1 MIKAFEAWKI
11 DSASLGMENKNNVSK
26 EAEIASI
33 LSFELQNRL
42 LLPVAWPNVELT
54 ISDTAENT
62 LSRIELPPAA
72 WLPTQFQTDH
82 TNYLQTGASAGL
94 KVSCALPLKLPA
106 QAAGYRLRIVYP

>member
-1 MIKAFEAWKI
+1 
-11 DSASLGMENKNNVSK
+11 MENKNNVPK

-42 LLPVAWPNVELT
+42 LLPVAWPNLELT
-54 ISDTAENT
+54 LSDTSENI

-72 WLPTQFQTDH
+72 WLPTQLQTDH
-82 TNYLQTGASAGL
+82 ADYLQTGASAGL